1 MNLSC
6 NIPSPVPGKYNCEFD
21 FAPFGVVRVVDGM
34 VLGVSDECA
43 AALVALGYY
52 ARVESLFEPAAPARS
67 PRRAKVVAE
76 VVTEVVTEVASVVA
90 VELNNP
96 DQV

>member
-52 ARVESLFEPAAPARS
+52 ARVESLFEPAAPLLWGRIRPS
-67 PRRAKVVAE
+67 LPRLVSTLINAPPLRLGGKS
-76 VVTEVVTEVASVVA
+76 AS
-90 VELNNP
+90 NC
-96 DQV
+96 

>member
-6 NIPSPVPGKYNCEFD
+6 NIPSPVPGNYNCEFD

-34 VLGVSDECA
+34 VLDASDECA

-52 ARVESLFEPAAPARS
+52 ARVESLFEPAAPGLCLIARLQAL
-67 PRRAKVVAE
+67 P
-76 VVTEVVTEVASVVA
+76 
-90 VELNNP
+90 
-96 DQV
+96 

>member
-67 PRRAKVVAE
+67 PRRAKVVADLAS
-76 VVTEVVTEVASVVA
+76 EVASVVA
-90 VELNNP
+90 AELDNP

>member
-34 VLGVSDECA
+34 VLDASDECA

-67 PRRAKVVAE
+67 QRRAKVAADVGAE
-76 VVTEVVTEVASVVA
+76 AA
-90 VELNNP
+90 AELDNP

>member
-34 VLGVSDECA
+34 VLDASDECA

-67 PRRAKVVAE
+67 QRRAKVAS
-76 VVTEVVTEVASVVA
+76 EVAT
-90 VELNNP
+90 ELDNP

>member
-34 VLGVSDECA
+34 VLGASDECA

-52 ARVESLFEPAAPARS
+52 ARVESLFEPAAAARS
-67 PRRAKVVAE
+67 PRRAKV
-76 VVTEVVTEVASVVA
+76 A
-90 VELNNP
+90 VEAAAELDNP

>member
-1 MNLSC
+1 MNLTC

-21 FAPFGVVRVVDGM
+21 FAPFGVVRVVDGR
-34 VLGVSDECA
+34 VLGASDECA

-52 ARVESLFEPAAPARS
+52 AREESLFEPAVPARI

-76 VVTEVVTEVASVVA
+76 MD
-90 VELNNP
+90 NP

>member
-1 MNLSC
+1 VNLTC

-21 FAPFGVVRVVDGM
+21 FAPFGVVRVVDGR

-52 ARVESLFEPAAPARS
+52 AREESLFEPAATARS
-67 PRRAKVVAE
+67 PRRTKVVAD
-76 VVTEVVTEVASVVA
+76 VAA
-90 VELNNP
+90 ELDNP

>member
-6 NIPSPVPGKYNCEFD
+6 NISSPVPGKYNCEFD
-21 FAPFGVVRVVDGM
+21 FAPFGVVQVVDGM

-52 ARVESLFEPAAPARS
+52 ARVESLFEPVAPARPS
-67 PRRAKVVAE
+67 RRAKVLAGVAAE
-76 VVTEVVTEVASVVA
+76 ASA
-90 VELNNP
+90 ELDTP

>member
-34 VLGVSDECA
+34 VLSVSDECA

-67 PRRAKVVAE
+67 LRRAKVAS
-76 VVTEVVTEVASVVA
+76 EVAA
-90 VELNNP
+90 ELDNP

>member
-1 MNLSC
+1 M
-6 NIPSPVPGKYNCEFD
+6 PGKYNCEFD
-21 FAPFGVVRVVDGM
+21 LAPFGLVRVVDGR

-52 ARVESLFEPAAPARS
+52 AREESLFEPAAPARS
-67 PRRAKVVAE
+67 SRRAKVAADVA
-76 VVTEVVTEVASVVA
+76 A
-90 VELNNP
+90 ELDNP

>member
-21 FAPFGVVRVVDGM
+21 FAPFGVVRVVDGR

-52 ARVESLFEPAAPARS
+52 AREESLFEPAALTRS
-67 PRRAKVVAE
+67 PRRTKVVAE
-76 VVTEVVTEVASVVA
+76 MD
-90 VELNNP
+90 NP

>member
-34 VLGVSDECA
+34 VLGASDECA

-67 PRRAKVVAE
+67 PRRAKVAA
-76 VVTEVVTEVASVVA
+76 EVASVVA
-90 VELNNP
+90 AELDNP

>member
-52 ARVESLFEPAAPARS
+52 ARVESLFEPAAAARS
-67 PRRAKVVAE
+67 QRRAKVASEAASEAAAE
-76 VVTEVVTEVASVVA
+76 
-90 VELNNP
+90 LDNP